1 MLVYD
6 LFSVPKATDSKMKI
20 LKNSFNSLVDKYRYR
35 LREKAI
41 RRARAR
47 IYASGKEPED
57 LSEVALEAVVKD
69 EEDKLTSEL
78 KSKGIY
84 ALIAALGLSFWV

>member
-1 MLVYD
+1 
-6 LFSVPKATDSKMKI
+6 MKS
-20 LKNSFNSLVDKYRYR
+20 LKKPFTKLADIYRHH

-41 RRARAR
+41 SRARAR

-57 LSEVALEAVVKD
+57 LSEIALEAVVKD
-69 EEDKLTSEL
+69 EEDRLTSEL

-84 ALIAALGLSFWV
+84 ALLAALGLSFWT